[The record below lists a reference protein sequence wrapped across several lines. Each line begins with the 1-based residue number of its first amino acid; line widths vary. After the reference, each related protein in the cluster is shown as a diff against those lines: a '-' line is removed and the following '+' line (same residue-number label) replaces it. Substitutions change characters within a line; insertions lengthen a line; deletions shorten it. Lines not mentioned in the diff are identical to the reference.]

1 MNLLHSRPARPHGL
15 ATRLLLG
22 QSIVLL
28 AGAVTITLV
37 ATLLGPPIFHRHL
50 LEAGHSENSP
60 EVVHIEM
67 AYRDAS
73 FLALGL
79 GLLIS
84 VTAAAAVT
92 WFFTRRVRR
101 PPVSYTH
108 LRAHET

>member
-60 EVVHIEM
+60 
-67 AYRDAS
+67 RS
-73 FLALGL
+73 
-79 GLLIS
+79 S
-84 VTAAAAVT
+84 TSRWPTA
-92 WFFTRRVRR
+92 
-101 PPVSYTH
+101 TH
-108 LRAHET
+108 RSWH